1 MQFAQTNKKP
11 GHLLIDWY
19 LEEGGGVVTTK
30 KEKSGDRHCCRH
42 KNVTKIQHLT
52 KCACEIEKLKQL

>member
-30 KEKSGDRHCCRH
+30 KEKQWRPTLLSSQKRN
-42 KNVTKIQHLT
+42 KNAAPDQM
-52 KCACEIEKLKQL
+52 CFRN